1 MSGDW
6 QALAAQA
13 RAWVDADPDPDCQ
26 AELRALLEQGPAA
39 HGELAERFQGPLEF
53 GTAGLRGILGAG
65 ESRINRAVIRRTT
78 WGLGTWL
85 LESASERARQAG
97 VAVGHDARRHSREL
111 AQEVAEVLAA
121 QGIPVHL
128 LDGPCPT
135 PLTAFAVLDLGAAAG
150 VMVTAS
156 HNPPQYNGYK
166 VYAGNGAQIVPPAD
180 KQIAARIAAAPPARE
195 VPRLPLSQ
203 ARARG
208 LLREPG
214 AALERRY
221 LEGISQVVTGCPGA
235 REALSVVY
243 TPLHGVG
250 AKLTLE
256 AFRGHGFTQ
265 VATVAEQGEPDG
277 SFPTVAFPNP
287 EEDGALDL
295 ALALAR
301 QRNADLVVA
310 QDPDADRLALCVRS
324 PAGAW
329 TQLNGNEVGALL
341 GHFLLTTGWGHSGER
356 LVIATIVSSPLLGHM
371 ARALGVR
378 YEETLTGFKW
388 IANRALEVEAES
400 RARFVFGYE
409 EALGYTAGALVRDKD
424 GITAALIACEL
435 AARCKAE
442 GRTLLDELELLAR
455 RYGLF
460 LGVQRATVLPG
471 LDGLARMRAIMDGL
485 RRDPPAEVDGLT
497 VEAVLDYKGQ
507 ERRPREGAPSRLPL
521 PPSDVIALELAG
533 GSRIVA
539 RPSGT
544 EPKLKLYFDLRE
556 PLAPEEPFEAG
567 RARAV
572 TRAEALAAA
581 FRARLG
587 L

>member
-1 MSGDW
+1 MEWEQLS
-6 QALAAQA
+6 ARA
-13 RAWVDADPDPDCQ
+13 RAWIEADPDKETQ
-26 AELRALLEQGPAA
+26 AELQGLLAQGPAA
-39 HGELAERFQGPLEF
+39 AGELAERFQGPLQF

-65 ESRINRAVIRRTT
+65 ETRINRAVIRRTT
-78 WGLGTWL
+78 HGLGAWL
-85 LESASERARQAG
+85 LSTAPERARQAG
-97 VAVGHDARRHSREL
+97 VAVGHDARRLSKEL

-121 QGIPVHL
+121 QGILVHL
-128 LDGPCPT
+128 LEGPCPT
-135 PLTAFAVLDLGAAAG
+135 PVLAFAVLDLAAAAG

-166 VYAGNGAQIVPPAD
+166 VYAPNGAQIVSPAD
-180 KQIAARIAAAPPARE
+180 REIAALIAAAPPARE
-195 VPRLPLSQ
+195 VPRVPLSQ

-214 AALERRY
+214 LALERRY
-221 LEGISQVVTGCPGA
+221 LEGISQVLTGCPGA
-235 REALSVVY
+235 REQLSVVY

-250 AKLTLE
+250 ARVTLQ
-256 AFRGHGFTQ
+256 AFRAHGFTQ
-265 VATVAEQGEPDG
+265 VATVAEQGDPDG

-287 EEDGALDL
+287 EEEGALDL

-301 QRNADLVVA
+301 SRGADLVVA
-310 QDPDADRLALCVRS
+310 QDPDADRLALCVRDG
-324 PAGAW
+324 AGEW

-341 GHFLLTTGWGHSGER
+341 GHFLLTTGWGREGDR

-388 IANRALEVEAES
+388 IANRALEVE
-400 RARFVFGYE
+400 RAQGTRFVFGYE
-409 EALGYTAGALVRDKD
+409 EALGYTAGTLVRDKD
-424 GITAALIACEL
+424 GISAALLACEL

-442 GRTLLDELELLAR
+442 GRTLLDELEALAR

-471 LDGLARMRAIMDGL
+471 RDGLTRMRAVMDGL
-485 RRDPPAEVDGLT
+485 RSAPPDEVGGLQ
-497 VEAVLDYKGQ
+497 VEAVLDYQ
-507 ERRPREGAPSRLPL
+507 ARQRRPRGSPPQPLSLPA
-521 PPSDVIALELAG
+521 SDVVALELAG

-556 PLAPEEPFEAG
+556 PLAAGEPFATG
-567 RARAV
+567 RERAV
-572 TRAEALAAA
+572 ARAEALASA
-581 FRARLG
+581 FRTHLG